1 MVLLL
6 IAKED
11 YFTSCMG
18 FAFREEKRSTQQ
30 ETEATLGGS
39 AATLCHWV
47 SLLETPDP

>member
-11 YFTSCMG
+11 YFTFCMG
-18 FAFREEKRSTQQ
+18 FAFREEMWGTQQ
-30 ETEATLGGS
+30 ETEATIEGC

-47 SLLETPDP
+47 SLLGTPTL